1 MKAKNLRG
9 FLVLSAGLVIGGAA
23 ADVWLLDRP
32 LPAAGR
38 KLKDSPPT
46 TLTQAQLDA
55 LLTRVAPALPSNMRE
70 KLGEAVL
77 LEANRAGYDPLFVLA
92 LVSVESGFRMQATSE
107 RGARGLL
114 QMKPSTF
121 AWISAREPDIG
132 GDDYETGQDPVVDV
146 RLAVRYF
153 RWLER
158 RFGSRDDALM
168 AYNAGPR
175 RLRQYKLVDEIPE
188 RIKEYPRRIKRE
200 YGRFVQLAG
209 GAREEGGEVLLARAQ
224 GAQGLETAQR

>member
-1 MKAKNLRG
+1 MKAKTLRA
-9 FLVLSAGLVIGGAA
+9 FLVLSAGLVIAGAA

-46 TLTQAQLDA
+46 TITQAQLDA
-55 LLTRVAPALPSNMRE
+55 LLARVAPMLASDIRE

-92 LVSVESGFRMQATSE
+92 LVSVESSFRMQATSE

-121 AWISAREPDIG
+121 AWISAREPDVG

-168 AYNAGPR
+168 AYNAGPK
-175 RLRQYKLVDEIPE
+175 RLREYKLVDEIPE
-188 RIKEYPRRIKRE
+188 RIKEYPRKVKRE
-200 YGRFVQLAG
+200 YARFVQVLG
-209 GAREEGGEVLLARAQ
+209 DREENEVLLARAPGEKAVQ
-224 GAQGLETAQR
+224 TAQR

>member
-1 MKAKNLRG
+1 MKAKTLRG
-9 FLVLSAGLVIGGAA
+9 FLVLSAGLVIAGAA

-46 TLTQAQLDA
+46 TITQAQLDA
-55 LLTRVAPALPSNMRE
+55 LLTRVAPSLPPEMRE

-92 LVSVESGFRMQATSE
+92 LVSVESSFRMQATSD
-107 RGARGLL
+107 RGARGLV

-121 AWISAREPDIG
+121 AWISAREPDVG

-168 AYNAGPR
+168 AYNAGPK

-188 RIKEYPRRIKRE
+188 RIKEYPRRVKRE
-200 YGRFVQLAG
+200 YTRFVGILG
-209 GAREEGGEVLLARAQ
+209 GREENEVLLARAQ
-224 GAQGLETAQR
+224 SEKAEQTAQR